1 MSISINV
8 TPAAS
13 GGTFTVGSVS
23 SQNLTLEVT
32 GGIGPPGLGNLMIVE
47 GDGIDIAT
55 VGNVATISTNLTI
68 PANLADL
75 ADVAAAAP
83 TSGQVLTYNG
93 SAWTAAA
100 DATNLTGY
108 ATEAFVTSA
117 VANLVDSSPA
127 ALDTLNELAAALGDD
142 PNFSATITASLA
154 GKAAAN
160 HTHNIADVTGLQA
173 ELDAKAATSSL
184 ATVATT
190 GSYSDLAGIPTEFT
204 PAAHNHT
211 SADVSDFAAA
221 ASANAPIQTV
231 NNATGD
237 IVISNG
243 TGLTLTAN
251 GSTLT
256 LAAALPPSNLADL
269 ADVSGTPT
277 ADQALIYNGTEWQPG
292 DIPAGTTINSLS
304 GAVVLANGTGITLS
318 ESGQTLTLTATGSAS
333 GGDVDGGTFGAAGN
347 VLTEGGDN
355 LAAETGDTL
364 TVEGG
369 SSAAGDSI
377 QLLRSSV
384 AGATPST
391 LLAGE
396 LAINTEDGLLY
407 WQRADGT
414 IASAD
419 IDLTLATVATSG
431 SYTDLSDLPT
441 LGTAAATDATDY
453 ATAAQGSLADS
464 SVQPGELATIATSGN
479 YSDLS
484 GVPASFTPSAHTHNI
499 ADVSG
504 LQTALDEKAAAASLA
519 TVATSGSY
527 TDLSDLPTLGTA
539 AATDASDYATAAQGS
554 LADTATQPGDLA
566 TVATSGSYSDLS
578 GLPTEFAP
586 SAHTHTAAEITDFG
600 TAAAAAA
607 PLQSIN
613 SLTGTLTITGSGG
626 TTVTESGST
635 ITVASTAPPTVLADL
650 TDVSTATP
658 STGQVLKWTGSAW
671 APQTDATN
679 GTGGGGGGGGYG
691 SLLLF
696 G

>member
-1 MSISINV
+1 MSITINV
-8 TPAAS
+8 TPLATGSVAAS
-13 GGTFTVGSVS
+13 ASQDSV
-23 SQNLTLEVT
+23 NLTVQS
-32 GGIGPPGLGNLMIVE
+32 GIGPVGPQGALVGGTGIDASFANGNLTVSLNATLSDLTDVSAAVPSTGQVLEWNGTQWAPGTDNTLSLASATPSNLGTAAAGTGTAAARDDHVHAMPGLG
-47 GDGIDIAT
+47 D
-55 VGNVATISTNLTI
+55 LTDVTLSS
-68 PANLADL
+68 PA
-75 ADVAAAAP
+75 
-83 TSGQVLTYNG
+83 SGEVLTWNG

-100 DATNLTGY
+100 DSTNLTGY
-108 ATEAFVTSA
+108 ATESFVTSA

-142 PNFSATITASLA
+142 ANFAANVTASLS

-160 HTHNIADVTGLQA
+160 
-173 ELDAKAATSSL
+173 
-184 ATVATT
+184 
-190 GSYSDLAGIPTEFT
+190 
-204 PAAHNHT
+204 HNHT
-211 SADVSDFAAA
+211 SADVTDFATA

-237 IVISNG
+237 ITIANG

-269 ADVSGTPT
+269 ADVSGTPST
-277 ADQALIYNGTEWQPG
+277 NQALIYNGSEWQPG

-304 GAVVLANGTGITLS
+304 GSVVVANGTGITLT
-318 ESGQTLTLTATGSAS
+318 ESGQTLTLAAVAQ

-369 SSAAGDSI
+369 SSTAGDSI

-384 AGATPST
+384 AGVTPST

-407 WQRADGT
+407 WQRANGT

-431 SYTDLSDLPT
+431 SYNDLADLPT
-441 LGTAAATDATDY
+441 LGTAAATA
-453 ATAAQGSLADS
+453 
-464 SVQPGELATIATSGN
+464 
-479 YSDLS
+479 
-484 GVPASFTPSAHTHNI
+484 
-499 ADVSG
+499 
-504 LQTALDEKAAAASLA
+504 
-519 TVATSGSY
+519 
-527 TDLSDLPTLGTA
+527 
-539 AATDASDYATAAQGS
+539 ASDYATAAQGT
-554 LADTATQPGDLA
+554 LADSAVQPGDLA
-566 TVATSGSYSDLS
+566 TVATTGSYNDLS
-578 GLPTEFAP
+578 GIPTEFTP
-586 SAHTHTAAEITDFG
+586 SAHTHTAGDVTDFG
-600 TAAAAAA
+600 TAAAANA
-607 PLQSIN
+607 PLQSLN
-613 SLTGTLTITGSGG
+613 SLTGTLTIAGSGG
-626 TTVTESGST
+626 TTVTEAGST

-650 TDVSTATP
+650 SDVSTATP